1 MLDEKD
7 LQAVA
12 QLLTA
17 QEMRI
22 DSKLKQQKAEI
33 LEESAKQTMVLMESY
48 FGPKFNLL
56 AEKMDSIEDK
66 LTPAEA
72 LEDIEDRL
80 DILEATTKRNSREI
94 EKLKKA
100 Q

>member
-7 LQAVA
+7 LQAIA